1 LVKEKLDSLII
12 QFTQAI
18 LHKYTLIKD
27 INTQKTHGINLI
39 GTKYFFENVNSNYD
53 EQKGINILKY
63 SRWMNSILRRSV
75 EIGKVELPI
84 CSIILDER
92 GRCIGRGV
100 NRRNINN
107 DPLGHAEIMALRQAS
122 LIKNDWRF
130 NECIIITN
138 LEPCTMCASALIQA
152 RMGKVVFGAYDKKR
166 GGLGGSIDLSI
177 HKSSHHKME
186 IVGGILEKECSQVLQ
201 LWFKKLRTQ
210 K

>member
-1 LVKEKLDSLII
+1 MRYIFKNGNSTNNQQKKTNNLKL
-12 QFTQAI
+12 A
-18 LHKYTLIKD
+18 Y
-27 INTQKTHGINLI
+27 
-39 GTKYFFENVNSNYD
+39 
-53 EQKGINILKY
+53 
-63 SRWMNSILRRSV
+63 WMGSILRRSK
-75 EIGKVELPI
+75 EIGKVDLPI
-84 CSIILDER
+84 SSIILDDK

-100 NRRNINN
+100 NRRNVSN

-166 GGLGGSIDLSI
+166 GGFGGSIDLSI

-186 IVGGILEKECSQVLQ
+186 IVGGILEDECSQILK

>member
-1 LVKEKLDSLII
+1 MRYI
-12 QFTQAI
+12 
-18 LHKYTLIKD
+18 
-27 INTQKTHGINLI
+27 
-39 GTKYFFENVNSNYD
+39 FENGNSNYD
-53 EQKGINILKY
+53 QRIGLNISKY
-63 SRWMNSILRRSV
+63 SKWMNSILRRSE

-84 CSIILDER
+84 SSIILDER

-100 NRRNINN
+100 NRRNINK

-166 GGLGGSIDLSI
+166 GGLGGSIDLSK

-186 IVGGILEKECSQVLQ
+186 IVGGILEDECSQILQ

>member
-1 LVKEKLDSLII
+1 MSHI
-12 QFTQAI
+12 
-18 LHKYTLIKD
+18 
-27 INTQKTHGINLI
+27 
-39 GTKYFFENVNSNYD
+39 FENGDSNKDQQKKTNNSNYT
-53 EQKGINILKY
+53 L
-63 SRWMNSILRRSV
+63 WMNSILRRSN

-100 NRRNINN
+100 NRRNINK

-130 NECIIITN
+130 NECTIITN

-166 GGLGGSIDLSI
+166 GGLGGSIDLSK

-186 IVGGILEKECSQVLQ
+186 IVGGILEDECSQILQ

>member
-1 LVKEKLDSLII
+1 MRYI
-12 QFTQAI
+12 
-18 LHKYTLIKD
+18 
-27 INTQKTHGINLI
+27 
-39 GTKYFFENVNSNYD
+39 FENGNSNKETLKETEY
-53 EQKGINILKY
+53 LKY
-63 SRWMNSILRRSV
+63 SKWMNSVLRRS
-75 EIGKVELPI
+75 EDIGKVELPI
-84 CSIILDER
+84 SSIILDEK

-100 NRRNINN
+100 NKRNINK

-130 NECIIITN
+130 NDCIIITN

-166 GGLGGSIDLSI
+166 GGLGGSIDLST

-186 IVGGILEKECSQVLQ
+186 ILGGILEDECSQILQ
-201 LWFKKLRTQ
+201 LWSKKLRTQ